1 MLRLHKTPA
10 KKLLTA
16 AFLHFL
22 LHHMMSLCV
31 VRLQF
36 SIGFCTIERK
46 KRFTFLNCLIFITRC
61 SVVRW
66 ERVHSFWVVAH
77 IFLWGFPFFFK
88 KKRKVPMGSFIFL
101 SKRNLQLKGQTKHFL
116 KEGEKKINKFYIY
129 FFLFWIFKITFLF
142 GSLFICCCCCCC
154 SVRVKY
160 FPLFHAFKW

>member
-1 MLRLHKTPA
+1 MWGRRWWNVASPTPA

-46 KRFTFLNCLIFITRC
+46 KRFTFLNCLIFITGAVWC
-61 SVVRW
+61 D
-66 ERVHSFWVVAH
+66 ERGFIVFGWLH
-77 IFLWGFPFFFK
+77 IYFYEGFLFFFK

-101 SKRNLQLKGQTKHFL
+101 SKRNLQLKGKTKHFL

-129 FFLFWIFKITFLF
+129 FFLF
-142 GSLFICCCCCCC
+142 
-154 SVRVKY
+154 
-160 FPLFHAFKW
+160 